1 MLVFSPMIQGHPNL
15 CTKSILK
22 LIKPTIICKLIRVF
36 MYIPVKNGEYDKEDD
51 DSDGVMIW

>member
-36 MYIPVKNGEYDKEDD
+36 MYIPVKNGEYDKEDN

>member
-1 MLVFSPMIQGHPNL
+1 MLVFGPMIQGHPNL

-36 MYIPVKNGEYDKEDD
+36 MYIPVQNGEYDKKDD

>member
-36 MYIPVKNGEYDKEDD
+36 MYIPVKNGEYDKEDG